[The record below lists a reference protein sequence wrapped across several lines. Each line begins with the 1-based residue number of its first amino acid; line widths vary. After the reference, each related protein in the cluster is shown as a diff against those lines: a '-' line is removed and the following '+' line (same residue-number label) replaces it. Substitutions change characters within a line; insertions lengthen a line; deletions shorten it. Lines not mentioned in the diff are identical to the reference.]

1 MNVVG
6 LCTLMNSIETTHILW
21 LNSYFIKEF
30 SLKLDSFNKGLR
42 AINENNEV
50 VLEFRQWR
58 KDLIGNSN
66 SFVGEDSNI
75 AKLEGSE
82 LLLREDYFNLLKNS
96 IPNLVFIAKKQ
107 EL

>member
-1 MNVVG
+1 M
-6 LCTLMNSIETTHILW
+6 E
-21 LNSYFIKEF
+21 
-30 SLKLDSFNKGLR
+30 
-42 AINENNEV
+42 
-50 VLEFRQWR
+50 R

-96 IPNLVFIAKKQ
+96 IPNLVFIAKNRNCKCTYSYI
-107 EL
+107 